1 MWYTGTADDNV
12 SISAEL
18 ASAGYIP
25 IKLDVYLNTENGNVY
40 QYLSNGDTLSW
51 QLRGN
56 LRGAQ
61 GEGFKISKTYPSIAA
76 MNAGY
81 ATDGVPLYGF
91 VLIDTGNV
99 EDEDNAKLYVKGET
113 AYEYLTDLSGSQ
125 GITGPEGPQ
134 GATGPAGPAA
144 GFGNPTATV
153 DSTTGTPQVTVT
165 ASGPDTAKVF
175 AFAFTGLKGAK
186 GDTGAT
192 PLFTVSAVTLEANQT
207 ASVNQSGTAENPVV
221 VFGIPRGATGAQ
233 GAKGDTGAQGPAGE
247 DGKTPTL
254 SINADGELIATYE

>member
-1 MWYTGTADDNV
+1 MK
-12 SISAEL
+12 E
-18 ASAGYIP
+18 
-25 IKLDVYLNTENGNVY
+25 
-40 QYLSNGDTLSW
+40 
-51 QLRGN
+51 
-56 LRGAQ
+56 
-61 GEGFKISKTYPSIAA
+61 
-76 MNAGY
+76 
-81 ATDGVPLYGF
+81 
-91 VLIDTGNV
+91 
-99 EDEDNAKLYVKGET
+99 ET
-113 AYEYLTDLSGSQ
+113 AYKYLTDLSGSQ

-192 PLFTVSAVTLEANQT
+192 PLFTVSAVTLDSNQA

-233 GAKGDTGAQGPAGE
+233 GAKGDTGAQGPKGEQGEQGVQGEQGPQGIQGATGPQGPAGE

>member
-12 SISAEL
+12 TISTEL

-99 EDEDNAKLYVKGET
+99 EDEDNAKLYMKGET